1 MLEGHPKMRKKRKEC
16 LIMRDGF
23 KVKRMRSAFVG
34 GLLLL
39 ISLTSI
45 VFAQA
50 PGLTLSE
57 KEWLSYIREEEKLAR
72 DVYLFL
78 YDKWQLTIFA
88 NISKS
93 EQTHM
98 DAIKTLLDRYGL
110 PDPAADKGPGEFDN
124 QELQT
129 LFDELTKQGSASPA
143 DALKV
148 GVVIE
153 EKDIA
158 DLTEAIAVSRR
169 RDIKT
174 VYSNLLQGSLN
185 HLKAFTSNLANYGV
199 TFGQ

>member
-1 MLEGHPKMRKKRKEC
+1 MKGE
-16 LIMRDGF
+16 LIMR
-23 KVKRMRSAFVG
+23 VKFMVKKMRLALIG

-39 ISLTSI
+39 ISLSSAT
-45 VFAQA
+45 FAPA
-50 PGLTLSE
+50 ANLTPSE
-57 KEWLSYIREEEKLAR
+57 KDWLAYIREEEKLAR

-78 YDKWQLTIFA
+78 YDKWQLPIFA

-110 PDPAADKGPGEFDN
+110 PDPAQSEPGKFTDSS
-124 QELQT
+124 LQA
-129 LFDELTKQGSASPA
+129 LYDDLIQQGSASTVE
-143 DALKV
+143 ALKV
-148 GVVIE
+148 GVAIE

-158 DLTEAIAVSRR
+158 DLTEAIGASTR

-174 VYSNLLQGSLN
+174 VYGNLLQGSAN

-199 TFGQ
+199 IYGQ